1 MEEPLERFALAQ
13 EAEADER
20 ALMVDD
26 LRFAALD
33 QWPDQ
38 LKRLRETD
46 INGARPCLVL
56 DLFGQYQRQ
65 VINDTRSNLPSIRV
79 RPVDDKSDKDTAEVI
94 NGLIRHIEDES
105 SADIAYLNALTW
117 AVRCG
122 LGYFRILTEY
132 VSDDSWN
139 QRIRIAQVHNRFAV
153 YRDPYSTTPDGS
165 DFEWLFITDDVPRK
179 AFKKTH
185 PKAEQP
191 TDFASG
197 SEGDLLRAWFS
208 EETVRLGEYFRIVRE
223 KDEVVLLE
231 DQSSMYGSRY
241 QELLAEGA
249 DGLLRVI
256 RARPVDRRKCR
267 WQQMSGCE
275 VLEETEIPSS
285 YIPVIPVIGTEY
297 WIDGKRQ
304 LSGMVRPAKDGQ
316 RGFNYHMSVATEMM
330 GLGPRAPFIGAS
342 GQFEGHPEW
351 ATANTENHAFLEY
364 EPISNGGTLC
374 PPPAR
379 QQFMGAPQGMLQ
391 MAQLFQ
397 GNVQS
402 SLGMYQASVGAPSNE
417 KSGIAIRERKNEGDV
432 GNLHYRANLSL
443 SMRHAG
449 RILLEMIPRVIDTA
463 QVARIIG
470 EDGSVDTVQLDPGL
484 PDASQKTPKGQPNIH
499 NITIGRYDLSMDIG
513 PAYATRRQDAAQG
526 MQEMV
531 RAFPPMMQTHG
542 DLMFQEMD
550 WPGAQQMAERSKK
563 ALPPELADD
572 EEGEPQIPP
581 QLKAQIQQ
589 GMQQYEQ
596 QLAQAQQMI
605 QGLQQQLGEASQ
617 AAQEGQAA
625 AKDKSGDHA
634 LKSQELRLK
643 AFEAETKRMEAEV
656 KAMEARARSQAA
668 VEQGQMAG
676 NDKAADQI
684 LKSQELE
691 LKAFEAETKRF
702 EAEGKRVEAQLA
714 AEARQLVGQ
723 QAAPFDGAEDRP
735 REGHAPADP
744 GQVEQA
750 LCGLAERIQAGQ
762 DQIAAMVQALAARQP
777 VVVNVQKGGAMERVP
792 IRDAEGNIV
801 RVVEQE
807 IPFAAS

>member
-1 MEEPLERFALAQ
+1 MTEALERFSLSQ
-13 EAEADER
+13 EAESDER
-20 ALMVDD
+20 ALQVDD

-33 QWPDQ
+33 QWPDK
-38 LKRLRETD
+38 LKALREQD

-65 VINDTRSNLPSIRV
+65 VINDTRGNLPSIRV
-79 RPVDDKSDKDTAEVI
+79 RPVDDRSDKDTAEVM
-94 NGLIRHIEDES
+94 NGLIRHIEDAS

-132 VSDDSWN
+132 VSDDSWD
-139 QRIRIAQVHNRFAV
+139 QQIRIAQVHNRFAV
-153 YRDPYSTTPDGS
+153 YRDPFSTAPDGS

-179 AFKKTH
+179 TFEKTH

-191 TDFASG
+191 TDFATD

-249 DGLLRVI
+249 VLLPVTRS
-256 RARPVDRRKCR
+256 RPVDRRKCR

-275 VLEETEIPSS
+275 VLEESEFPSS

-316 RGFNYHMSVATEMM
+316 RGFNYNMSVATEMM
-330 GLGPRAPFIGAS
+330 GLGPRAPFIGAA
-342 GQFEGHPEW
+342 GQFEGHEDKW
-351 ATANTENHAFLEY
+351 GTANTENYGFLEY
-364 EPISNGGTLC
+364 NPVGLGGTLS
-374 PPPAR
+374 PPPQR
-379 QQFMGAPQGMLQ
+379 QQFMGAPSGMIQ

-397 GNVQS
+397 QNVQA

-449 RILLEMIPRVIDTA
+449 RILLEMIPRVMDTA

-470 EDGSVDTVQLDPGL
+470 EDGSVDTVALDPAL
-484 PDASQKTPKGQPNIH
+484 PGASQKTPKGQPNIH

-526 MQEMV
+526 MIEMV
-531 RAFPPMMQTHG
+531 RANPPLMQMAG
-542 DLMFQEMD
+542 DLLVQNMD
-550 WPGAQQMAERSKK
+550 WPGADQLAERLKK

-572 EEGEPQIPP
+572 EEGGEPQIPP
-581 QLKAQIQQ
+581 KLKAQIQQ

-596 QLAQAQQMI
+596 QLGQAQQMI
-605 QGLQQQLGEASQ
+605 QGLQQQLGEAS
-617 AAQEGQAA
+617 
-625 AKDKSGDHA
+625 AK
-634 LKSQELRLK
+634 
-643 AFEAETKRMEAEV
+643 AEDAGGKQAEV
-656 KAMEARARSQAA
+656 E
-668 VEQGQMAG
+668 V
-676 NDKAADQI
+676 
-684 LKSQELE
+684 
-691 LKAFEAETKRF
+691 KRF
-702 EAEGKRVEAQLA
+702 EAQTKRLELQIKAQEVSRA
-714 AEARQLVGQ
+714 WPRST
-723 QAAPFDGAEDRP
+723 PKPPKRKRP
-735 REGHAPADP
+735 RS
-744 GQVEQA
+744 
-750 LCGLAERIQAGQ
+750 R
-762 DQIAAMVQALAARQP
+762 
-777 VVVNVQKGGAMERVP
+777 
-792 IRDAEGNIV
+792 
-801 RVVEQE
+801 
-807 IPFAAS
+807 